1 MATVTLTVRMQ
12 YKWPELQAIYL
23 IPKKAKN
30 ALTFTISLKY
40 PSQLD
45 TNVKDPNIIFRDS
58 CKKSLFTSGLKLNKI
73 LVT

>member
-1 MATVTLTVRMQ
+1 MATVRMQ
-12 YKWPELQAIYL
+12 YKWPELHVIYL

-58 CKKSLFTSGLKLNKI
+58 CKKPFLRQ
-73 LVT
+73 V